1 MMYTWKIYSAVDWK
15 TNHFLTFSKVKPAER
30 AKMGDGQST
39 YSGVLILKS
48 SAEVH
53 TAYCPCKGG
62 SNGPCKHVA
71 AALFDL
77 T

>member
-15 TNHFLTFSKVKPAER
+15 TNHFLTFNKVKPAER
-30 AKMGDGQST
+30 AKTGDGQST
-39 YSGVLILKS
+39 YNGFLLLKS

-53 TAYCPCKGG
+53 AAYCPCKGSSDG
-62 SNGPCKHVA
+62 ACKHVT
-71 AALFDL
+71 AALVDL